1 MQKYIKFLLLVLVIA
16 ILVPQITL
24 AAWWNPMSWGVWNR
38 IFHSQKQ
45 QEKLIGGDKDSHG
58 CLIAAGYSWC
68 EVKNKCLRVWE
79 EKCEVSDNYFEVK
92 EVGLKFKITDDIGDL
107 VYKIENKGA
116 IKNVYF
122 SSKSL
127 AFDDGCN
134 FNPSDKGPLGVLTIS
149 NKSLATP
156 DGYWAYN
163 NPIYKSNNLYVY
175 YITPQ
180 SVCSDKSS
188 IMELQTKQLNL
199 LKEAIKTITEISV
212 DQTANWKTYTNS
224 QYGFEIKYP
233 TGSRITD
240 SDITGGRI
248 ISIQLPVSGNNNLVN
263 KDLRISIVNQ
273 QYGKNDNGSV
283 IFVPANCGPDTFYN
297 YETSDVVING
307 INFRKGDVS
316 GAFGGMQSAS
326 SAIQYCVMK
335 GDKSFRLISVLTY
348 QRDSKLST
356 VNIND
361 EAEVLNQIISTF
373 KFIK

>member
-1 MQKYIKFLLLVLVIA
+1 M
-16 ILVPQITL
+16 
-24 AAWWNPMSWGVWNR
+24 
-38 IFHSQKQ
+38 
-45 QEKLIGGDKDSHG
+45 
-58 CLIAAGYSWC
+58 
-68 EVKNKCLRVWE
+68 
-79 EKCEVSDNYFEVK
+79 
-92 EVGLKFKITDDIGDL
+92 
-107 VYKIENKGA
+107 
-116 IKNVYF
+116 
-122 SSKSL
+122 
-127 AFDDGCN
+127 
-134 FNPSDKGPLGVLTIS
+134 
-149 NKSLATP
+149 
-156 DGYWAYN
+156 
-163 NPIYKSNNLYVY
+163 YKSNNLYVY